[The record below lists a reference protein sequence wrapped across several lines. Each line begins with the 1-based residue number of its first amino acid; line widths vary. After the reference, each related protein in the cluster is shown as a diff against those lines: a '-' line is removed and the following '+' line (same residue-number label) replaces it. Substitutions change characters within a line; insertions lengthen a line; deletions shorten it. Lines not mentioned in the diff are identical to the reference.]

1 MEKEEEKEG
10 LGLEPAEPTAHT
22 HPTHTSPD
30 LSSLPWDQFT
40 AGHCPS
46 FCFLQGQDTSNQENP
61 PGAVSGAAAPRAAL
75 SLENRG

>member
-22 HPTHTSPD
+22 SPD
-30 LSSLPWDQFT
+30 SWSLPWVQFT

-46 FCFLQGQDTSNQENP
+46 LCFLQGQDTSNQENP
-61 PGAVSGAAAPRAAL
+61 PGAVSGASALRAAL
-75 SLENRG
+75 SLEKRG